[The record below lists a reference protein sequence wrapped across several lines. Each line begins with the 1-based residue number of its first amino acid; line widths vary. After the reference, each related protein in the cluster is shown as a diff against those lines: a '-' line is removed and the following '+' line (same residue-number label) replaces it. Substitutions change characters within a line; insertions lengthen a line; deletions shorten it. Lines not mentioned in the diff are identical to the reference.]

1 MKVSISVDLSPEEA
15 RRFLG
20 LPDVTSANEA
30 LVEAMQAKLAENV
43 AKLDAENLMKLWFP
57 GGIQG
62 MEQMQK
68 AFWSRFAG
76 GAGTKKGERE

>member
-1 MKVSISVDLSPEEA
+1 MKVSISVDLTPEEA

-20 LPDVTSANEA
+20 LPDVAAANEG
-30 LVEAMQAKLAENV
+30 LVQAVQSKLAENL
-43 AKLDAENLMKLWFP
+43 ARLDAESLMKLWFP

-68 AFWSRFAG
+68 AFWSQFAG
-76 GAGTKKGERE
+76 GAGRKKGERE

>member
-1 MKVSISVDLSPEEA
+1 MKVSIEVELTPEEA

-20 LPDVTSANEA
+20 LPDVAEANEA
-30 LVEAMQAKLAENV
+30 LVAAIKAKLGESV
-43 AKLDAENLMKLWFP
+43 GKLDPEGLMKLWFP

-62 MEQMQK
+62 MEQLQR

-76 GAGTKKGERE
+76 GAGNKGERE